1 MAEQASVIGVLLVS
15 HGELAGAMLETA
27 SEIVGPIEASTVSIG
42 RQDSLEKAEENLRSA
57 IARVNRGHGVLLLVD
72 MFGGTASNLALRI
85 VGDYPMEIVTGINL
99 PMVLKLATALPE
111 ATDLLSLA
119 QLLRYYGQRHVLLA
133 SEYLLEKEGQ
143 G

>member
-1 MAEQASVIGVLLVS
+1 LVS

-42 RQDSLEKAEENLRSA
+42 RQDSLDKAEEQLRAA
-57 IARVNRGHGVLLLVD
+57 IERVDQGNGVLLLVD

-85 VGDYPMEIVTGINL
+85 VGDAPIEIVTGMNL
-99 PMVLKLATALPE
+99 PMVLKLASALPE
-111 ATDLLSLA
+111 STDLLSLA

-133 SEYLLEKEGQ
+133 SEYLKEREEGL
-143 G
+143 

>member
-1 MAEQASVIGVLLVS
+1 MVS

-42 RQDSLEKAEENLRSA
+42 RQDSLDKAEEQLRAA
-57 IARVNRGHGVLLLVD
+57 IERVDQGNGVLLLVD

-85 VGDYPMEIVTGINL
+85 VGDAPIEIVTGMNL
-99 PMVLKLATALPE
+99 PMVLKLASALPE
-111 ATDLLSLA
+111 STDLLSLA

-133 SEYLLEKEGQ
+133 SEYLKEREEGL
-143 G
+143 

>member
-1 MAEQASVIGVLLVS
+1 MIGVVLVS

-42 RQDSLEKAEENLRSA
+42 RQDSLDKAEEQLRAA
-57 IARVNRGHGVLLLVD
+57 IERVDQGNGVLLLVD

-85 VGDYPMEIVTGINL
+85 VGDAPIEIVTGMNL
-99 PMVLKLATALPE
+99 PMVLKLASALPE
-111 ATDLLSLA
+111 STDLLSLA

-133 SEYLLEKEGQ
+133 SEYLKEREEGL
-143 G
+143 

>member
-1 MAEQASVIGVLLVS
+1 MFGVVLVS

-27 SEIVGPIEASTVSIG
+27 AEIVGPIEASTVSIG
-42 RQDSLEKAEENLRSA
+42 RQDSLERAEEKLRAA
-57 IARVNRGHGVLLLVD
+57 IRRVDGGDGVLLLVD
-72 MFGGTASNLALRI
+72 MFGGTASNIALRI
-85 VGDYPMEIVTGINL
+85 ADEVPIEIVTGFNL
-99 PMVLKLATALPE
+99 PMVLKLAGALPE

-133 SEYLLEKEGQ
+133 SEYLKEREGE